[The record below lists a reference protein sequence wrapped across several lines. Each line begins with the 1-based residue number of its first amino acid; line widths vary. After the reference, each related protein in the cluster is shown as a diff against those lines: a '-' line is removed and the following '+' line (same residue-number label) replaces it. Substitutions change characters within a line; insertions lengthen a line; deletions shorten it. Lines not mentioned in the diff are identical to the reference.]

1 MTAWIIPSNAGTFD
15 VEGAFEA
22 MPELHWSEVGTS
34 SIAVGDVVYLY
45 SSAPTSAVTHMC
57 VVMAVGVGA
66 DQLINDSAFWRDPSA
81 LEDRV
86 NRRSWMRLRLLRRLE
101 PSERFQLTL
110 RDLNAHGVRGTMSGR
125 QRLGDEAIAYF
136 NTIIAA
142 ETTDD
147 ASAEG
152 SEFDLAELVSMTAK
166 IENSDFSVPDRYV
179 TSKSRGSA
187 QRAFADVVK
196 RNYEYC
202 CAVTGI
208 RTRAFLVASHIVP
221 WNADESIRLDPRNG
235 ICLSTLVDRAFDSGF
250 LEIAPEGIVRV
261 NRARIRDDPA
271 LLNDLA
277 RYDGVTL
284 RAPLADPPHSEY
296 LRRRMESTTGYP
308 DPSTPD

>member
-45 SSAPTSAVTHMC
+45 SSAPVSAVTHMC
-57 VVMAVGVGA
+57 LAMAVGVGA
-66 DQLINDSAFWRDPSA
+66 DQLINDSPFWRDPSA
-81 LEDRV
+81 LEERV

-101 PSERFQLTL
+101 LSERAQLTL

-125 QRLGDEAIAYF
+125 QRLRDEAIAYF
-136 NTIIAA
+136 DTIIAA
-142 ETTDD
+142 DTTDD
-147 ASAEG
+147 ASAEV
-152 SEFDLAELVSMTAK
+152 SDFDPAELVAMTAK
-166 IENSDFSVPDRYV
+166 IERADFSVPDRYV

-187 QRAFADVVK
+187 QRAFADAVK

-221 WNADESIRLDPRNG
+221 WGTDESIRLDPRNG
-235 ICLSTLVDRAFDSGF
+235 ICLSTFVDRAFDSGF
-250 LEIAPEGIVRV
+250 LEISPEGVVRV

-277 RYDGVTL
+277 RYDGATL
-284 RAPLADPPHSEY
+284 RAPVVDPPHPEY
-296 LRRRMESTTGYP
+296 LRRRMKSAFGHP
-308 DPSTPD
+308 DPPAPD